1 MCGGRHLQKAI
12 LIKCIYLL
20 LLSIPF
26 ASNGLDIRADS
37 LIHPQQNQ
45 LHHVDDK
52 MYFKIGRIIVIG
64 NKVTKTRI
72 ILRELDIEVGDFVYD
87 QDLEELLEIDR
98 NKIYNLRLFNTVL
111 IRPIEVEPGI
121 IDVLIEVNERWFF
134 FPVPLFDLADRN
146 FNDWWQN
153 QGHDLSRVNYGVK
166 LYYNNVRGRNES
178 LRLTLQGGFTRNLEI
193 IYRIPYLD
201 RSQRHGI
208 SFGYGY
214 SETANL
220 PYTTINHKQ
229 LFLRE
234 DEMIRKSRGGFL
246 GYTYRKSFYEFHSV
260 QLDFRT
266 TEVADTIPFLNAEY
280 FANNNTTQN
289 LPSITYQYNR
299 DKRDIGAYPLKGYQF
314 TGLIRKYGIGMK
326 NEINRVDLNVSY
338 AKYIDLNN
346 GNYFSNFT
354 YLFASLPS
362 DQPYALYNALG
373 FRQLVVRGYELYL
386 VEGPQIALNK
396 TTFKKRIF
404 AHNFYIDSMPIE
416 QFKHFPIAVYLKGY
430 FDFGVVTAY
439 PNYEQQF
446 FLNNKLLTGTG
457 IGLDIVTSYDSVLRL
472 EYSFTNMRES
482 GFFLHLKREF

>member
-1 MCGGRHLQKAI
+1 VRAGWYVLNSI
-12 LIKCIYLL
+12 VNKCICMFLIAMPI
-20 LLSIPF
+20 LSMGF
-26 ASNGLDIRADS
+26 NTNTDS
-37 LIHPQQNQ
+37 LLKQQQNQ
-45 LHHVDDK
+45 LIPHEK
-52 MYFKIGRIIVIG
+52 NYLKIGRILVIG

-72 ILRELDIEVGDFVYD
+72 ILRELDIKEGDYVYEE
-87 QDLEELLEIDR
+87 DLEQLLEIDR

-111 IRPIEVEPGI
+111 IRPVEVETGTV
-121 IDVLIEVNERWFF
+121 DVLIEVNERWFF

-178 LRLTLQGGFTRNLEI
+178 LRLTVQGGFTRNLEI
-193 IYRIPYLD
+193 LYRIPYLD

-220 PYTTINHKQ
+220 PYTTIDHKQ
-229 LFLRE
+229 LFLRT
-234 DEMIRKSRGGFL
+234 DEMVRKSRGALL
-246 GYTYRKSFYEFHSV
+246 GYTFRKNFYEFHSV
-260 QLDFRT
+260 QLDYRA
-266 TEVADTIPFLNAEY
+266 TEITDTVTFLNESY
-280 FANNNTTQN
+280 LNGNSQTLR

-314 TGLIRKYGIGMK
+314 IGLIRKFGVGLN
-326 NEINRVDLNVSY
+326 NEVNRLDLNVSY
-338 AKYIDLNN
+338 AKYMDLKN
-346 GNYFSNFT
+346 GNYFSNST

-362 DQPYALYNALG
+362 DQPYAMYTALG

-404 AHNFYIDSMPIE
+404 SSNWYIDAMPIE

-430 FDFGVVTAY
+430 VDFGIVTLY
-439 PNYEQQF
+439 PNYNENY
-446 FLNNKLLTGTG
+446 FLNNKLLSGAG
-457 IGLDIVTSYDSVLRL
+457 FGLDVVTSYDSVLRL
-472 EYSFTNMRES
+472 EYSFTNSGER